1 MARDRCFTQL
11 HLLSGRRFSPACD
24 CEVSLAVFAWRVV
37 AERLLHA
44 QQVDTF
50 SVLEETELGDAATL
64 AFIAEIKKRL
74 RQQHEDPPN
83 T

>member
-1 MARDRCFTQL
+1 MASDRCFTQL

-24 CEVSLAVFAWRVV
+24 CKASLAVFAWRVV

-50 SVLEETELGDAATL
+50 SVLEETELGDASTL
-64 AFIAEIKKRL
+64 AILADSNMRL

-83 T
+83 A